1 MLIKYR
7 LKYKEQFSPDF
18 DEYWQAIKHV
28 IENWEEFYYL
38 GQDVFYQKRTIHL
51 CLKVQRCI
59 VLDLKKM

>member
-51 CLKVQRCI
+51 CLKVQR
-59 VLDLKKM
+59 